1 MYRWVPIVVM
11 VLLVEPSAAQPF
23 TSAQRASVAW
33 LSCVSRAATRF
44 AQGPDS
50 AEFVIKA
57 ALLACPDEKTNA
69 IAEYQKEPHDNT
81 LSPAMTEFQRNQA
94 ETDRT
99 LAIIKQMD
107 RIATELATSAIAEA
121 RSGPPRR

>member
-1 MYRWVPIVVM
+1 MSKIAWLPVVA
-11 VLLVEPSAAQPF
+11 VLLAEPSGAQQTP
-23 TSAQRASVAW
+23 AQRAIVGW
-33 LSCVSRAATRF
+33 LSCVTRAATRF
-44 AQGPDS
+44 AQGPDT

-81 LSPAMTEFQRNQA
+81 LSPSMTEFQRNQA
-94 ETDRT
+94 ETDRI
-99 LAIIKQMD
+99 LEIIKQMD

-121 RSGPPRR
+121 RSQPHH